1 MHVDRPKLE
10 IIEIEI
16 MEGAAMACFYLEM
29 LGTFGTR
36 WTKDGENE
44 PVCYRRAGLI
54 ALFARWA
61 SRRADGAAR
70 GTILIGLRIDVR
82 PDLLDF
88 GFRRKKKKLNP
99 PEPV

>member
-1 MHVDRPKLE
+1 MPLKYAREILAWRNALYQSLRLSTVSIMHVDRPKLE

-16 MEGAAMACFYLEM
+16 MEGTAMACFYLEM

-54 ALFARWA
+54 ALFAR
-61 SRRADGAAR
+61 
-70 GTILIGLRIDVR
+70 
-82 PDLLDF
+82 
-88 GFRRKKKKLNP
+88 
-99 PEPV
+99 